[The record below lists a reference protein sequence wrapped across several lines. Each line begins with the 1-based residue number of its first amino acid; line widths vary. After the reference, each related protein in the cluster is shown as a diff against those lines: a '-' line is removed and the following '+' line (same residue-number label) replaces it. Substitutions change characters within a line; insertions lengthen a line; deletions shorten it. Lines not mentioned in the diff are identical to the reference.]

1 MVGDFGQQGGWAM
14 KTHVWKIILALFLTA
29 CASKRDVAST
39 ENQQEAQDR
48 TQHAQMIDG
57 QASRVR

>member
-1 MVGDFGQQGGWAM
+1 MGQQGGWAM
-14 KTHVWKIILALFLTA
+14 KIHLWSIILGLFLSA

-39 ENQQEAQDR
+39 ENQQQNDDKA
-48 TQHAQMIDG
+48 QHAQMIDG